1 MKTLDDE
8 LLSVIR
14 LMKKQTYS
22 QKLRVLN
29 SLSEQQNYIVAD
41 NRILFLTKTSGSEE
55 VTCQYTLEI
64 DHIFSVLYTG
74 SFLFILF
81 DNYILNVLDL
91 NSHTL
96 YFWHP
101 TTDNAFERLLV
112 WECRTKAGMIWPKL
126 LNRIKHFFASILR
139 IRMPEVSDMAH

>member
-14 LMKKQTYS
+14 LMKRQTYS

-41 NRILFLTKTSGSEE
+41 NRILFLTKPSGSEE

-64 DHIFSVLYTG
+64 DNIFSILYTG

-101 TTDNAFERLLV
+101 TTDNAFDRLLV

-126 LNRIKHFFASILR
+126 LNRIKYFFASILR
-139 IRMPEVSDMAH
+139 IRMPEVSDMTH